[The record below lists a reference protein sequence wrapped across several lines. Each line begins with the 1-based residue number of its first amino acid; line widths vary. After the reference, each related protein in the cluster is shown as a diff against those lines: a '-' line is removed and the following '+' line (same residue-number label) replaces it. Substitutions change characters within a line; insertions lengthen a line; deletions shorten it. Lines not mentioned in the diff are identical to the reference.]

1 MWECGDCGQPETRR
15 CKLDGVCHHC
25 GVLLCPECRVVI
37 LDASFAGP
45 LIDPERTA
53 VHCRACRRKHHIAAV
68 PIAAGVT

>member
-1 MWECGDCGQPETRR
+1 
-15 CKLDGVCHHC
+15 
-25 GVLLCPECRVVI
+25 VI